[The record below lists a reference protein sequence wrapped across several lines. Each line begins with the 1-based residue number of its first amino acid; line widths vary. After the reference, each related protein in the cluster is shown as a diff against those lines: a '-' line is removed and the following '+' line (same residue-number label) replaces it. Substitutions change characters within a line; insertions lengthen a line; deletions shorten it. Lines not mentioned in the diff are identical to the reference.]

1 MNRAF
6 DDKNRFRVLIVLIV
20 LIGAALFARLF
31 YLQVVKG
38 ESYYEQSQKRI
49 SSVFAKKAPRGEIV
63 DKYGRPLV
71 TNRLGYSLK
80 LQKSD
85 VSGQE
90 MNKMLLEVI
99 GILEECGYTYED
111 SLPITVEKPYK
122 FRFSDENGNGL
133 TDDEKKKWFSGKK
146 KISADM
152 TPEEIVNYYK
162 NSVYNI
168 GSDYT
173 DDEARKIVGIR
184 YDISMSGFS
193 AVSPFSVAED
203 IDINVITKIKE
214 RVSDFEGLYIS
225 KEYFRNYNEGTLA
238 SHILG
243 GIGKI
248 SGEEYA
254 EKKDEGYGMNDLV
267 GKRGVEKLFEPY
279 LKGKDG
285 VQSND
290 SNIEDIPEE
299 AGDYVVLTI
308 DSELQKTVENS
319 LQERIHEIAAR
330 GANLRGNKGA
340 DANAGAA
347 VVLDVKSGAALA
359 IASYP
364 TYDPERF
371 NKDYSELLENEAKPM
386 WNRAISGG
394 YAPGSTF
401 KPLVAI
407 AALESGKVTI
417 NEKIRCD
424 GIYKYYKDYQPKCWI
439 WSDSGKTHGDL
450 NVSQA
455 IEFSCNCYFYE
466 AGRRTGIDEINKYA
480 KLFGLGDVTGIGFP
494 EESKGNISNPEY
506 KASIGKTEEDKKWY
520 PADTIITAIGQSY
533 SYFTPIQ
540 LANYVATI
548 ANGGTLY
555 KTHILKS
562 IRSSTDGSLV
572 YENEPTVMGTVAVD
586 DDIMAAVKK
595 GMYGVV
601 DEGSASAIFAD
612 YPIHIGGKTGTAQTS
627 RKVSDNALF
636 VAFAPFENPEIAV
649 AVVLEHGVKGANA
662 AYVAKDIFDEYFRN
676 DVQVG
681 IVDIEGELLP

>member
-111 SLPITVEKPYK
+111 SLPITAEKPYK
-122 FRFSDENGNGL
+122 FRFSDENGNGS

-152 TPEEIVNYYK
+152 TPEEIVDYYK

-364 TYDPERF
+364 TYDPARF

-506 KASIGKTEEDKKWY
+506 KAIIGNT
-520 PADTIITAIGQSY
+520 
-533 SYFTPIQ
+533 
-540 LANYVATI
+540 
-548 ANGGTLY
+548 
-555 KTHILKS
+555 
-562 IRSSTDGSLV
+562 
-572 YENEPTVMGTVAVD
+572 
-586 DDIMAAVKK
+586 
-595 GMYGVV
+595 
-601 DEGSASAIFAD
+601 
-612 YPIHIGGKTGTAQTS
+612 
-627 RKVSDNALF
+627 
-636 VAFAPFENPEIAV
+636 
-649 AVVLEHGVKGANA
+649 
-662 AYVAKDIFDEYFRN
+662 
-676 DVQVG
+676 
-681 IVDIEGELLP
+681 